1 MGRDGRRR
9 LHVVDGAAL
18 VGDRLS
24 DRLGVARRELCVER
38 RFSGTDPIHHV
49 SQRQLHHLRFL
60 DEPPKLQQL
69 VRAERG
75 ARQFERQSIVRG
87 YLRR

>member
-1 MGRDGRRR
+1 MPRDVGSVSGTPGPEGRSG
-9 LHVVDGAAL
+9 
-18 VGDRLS
+18 
-24 DRLGVARRELCVER
+24 GVAGTDGSSGNGRQWAAG
-38 RFSGTDPIHHV
+38 FSGTDPIHHV

-69 VRAERG
+69 VRTERG
-75 ARQFERQSIVRG
+75 ARQFERQSMGRG